1 MLDAFKLKEFDLEPV
16 FESWKNPPRFLGNP
30 KKDSPVDTWLDQV
43 KEGCLERKIPKEYW
57 HKVGQRF
64 LGDKARKR
72 LDELKEVLRNLHGG
86 NYRWDWKKFKTAMRN
101 MGWDVDDEKTES
113 VRVQT
118 KSSGSWWIIGR
129 EKEEV
134 SEEPIE
140 TKQTEKKKPVP
151 MRRATV
157 GESSPT
163 TDKPQPE
170 KSKTETETEKP
181 APKRRGTWLVRSPS
195 NASISSA
202 TPAEN
207 SKEVVKAEP
216 ASSSGFWK
224 LPFPSSS
231 SNPTTA
237 PSATTPAPALA
248 PAATTTTTT
257 TAVVPTSAA
266 PQGEVTTTEA
276 QAPVWLLNACNA
288 LDFLTSEHPK
298 VMSTLSAVLIT
309 VGTLPALPGI
319 SAGAGGAILASHA
332 VQAAGAIAVGVGHW
346 LKSAQDSTAPKVGEA
361 AAQASGQIATIE
373 DVSNRR

>member
-30 KKDSPVDTWLDQV
+30 KKDPPVDTWLDQV
-43 KEGCLERKIPKEYW
+43 KEGCVERKIPKEYW

-64 LGDKARKR
+64 LGEKARKR

-86 NYRWDWKKFKTAMRN
+86 SYRWDWKKFKTAMRN
-101 MGWDVDDEKTES
+101 MGWDIDDKKTES
-113 VRVQT
+113 VRVQS
-118 KSSGSWWIIGR
+118 KSSGPWWIIGR

-134 SEEPIE
+134 SEEPTE
-140 TKQTEKKKPVP
+140 TKQTEKKKPKP

-157 GESSPT
+157 SESSPT

-181 APKRRGTWLVRSPS
+181 APKRRGTWLTRSPS
-195 NASISSA
+195 NASMLSA

-207 SKEVVKAEP
+207 SKEDVKAEP

-237 PSATTPAPALA
+237 PPNTAPAPTATTIT
-248 PAATTTTTT
+248 AAAAA
-257 TAVVPTSAA
+257 AVVPASAA

-309 VGTLPALPGI
+309 VGTLPSLPGI

-346 LKSAQDSTAPKVGEA
+346 LKSSQDSTAAKASSATSQSAPSES
-361 AAQASGQIATIE
+361 QARQHKNYSK
-373 DVSNRR
+373 